1 MLSNTRPFIEELERA
16 LPSRPF
22 AVELWDGSRLA
33 STNGGGPTFS
43 VRSPEALA
51 HALRAPGQLGLGRA
65 YVSGELAVDDLDE
78 VLELLDSWEPPP
90 LDRRAQVRL
99 GVGGRWARG
108 PLRAPRWP
116 KT

>member
-1 MLSNTRPFIEELERA
+1 MLSNTQPFIAELERA

-22 AVELWDGSRLA
+22 AVELWDGTRLA

-43 VRSPEALA
+43 LRSPDALA

-78 VLELLDSWEPPP
+78 VLELLDSWQPPR
-90 LDRRAQVRL
+90 LDRLAQARL
-99 GVGGRWARG
+99 A
-108 PLRAPRWP
+108 L
-116 KT
+116 